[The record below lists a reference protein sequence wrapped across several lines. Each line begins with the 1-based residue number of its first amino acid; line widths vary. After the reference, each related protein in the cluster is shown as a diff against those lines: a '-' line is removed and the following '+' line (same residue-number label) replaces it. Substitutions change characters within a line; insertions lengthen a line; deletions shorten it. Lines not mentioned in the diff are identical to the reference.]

1 MGKRRGKSELERDP
15 FHSTDLEGK
24 PVNKN
29 LKAVLSVVA
38 IVILLGSTA
47 GLILTLTS
55 GGSGGSGEAKLDVQ
69 VHTRKEILTAAY
81 KAYGDDRQNLWV
93 AKTIVKNVGDV
104 PVNDFRI
111 DYKIEGYCDWTSA
124 EIYPEI
130 LPGQTVRDYCWPVLD
145 DARMKAITSKT
156 PAEITVRYSYEGLG
170 QPIQNMQKIFL
181 LGRNDFVFTDLDEE
195 DILTFTDAFD
205 NYPMVA
211 AFVTPNEETVK
222 SVANFIA
229 GGLETGMNDDD
240 VYTAFV
246 RCFDVMRELG
256 VKYIQ
261 EPLSY
266 WSDRT
271 AQYVQYPA
279 ETLSRASGT
288 CLDLAICMAA
298 LMQAVGIRS
307 YVALIPGHAIP
318 IIELPN
324 SGVLYAIESTFIDRD
339 YALSHFPG
347 ETSPEVTAEECIDM
361 AALEINMAIEDGS
374 YILIDIE
381 RSWRQGVMP
390 IW

>member
-1 MGKRRGKSELERDP
+1 MS
-15 FHSTDLEGK
+15 
-24 PVNKN
+24 KN
-29 LKAVLSVVA
+29 VRAALSIIA
-38 IVILLGSTA
+38 IIFFLGSTV
-47 GLILTLTS
+47 GLILVLTAES
-55 GGSGGSGEAKLDVQ
+55 GGNGEARLDVQ
-69 VHTRKEILTAAY
+69 LHTREEILTAAY
-81 KAYGDDRQNLWV
+81 KAYGDDQQNLWA
-93 AKTIVKNVGDV
+93 AKTLIKNVGDT

-124 EIYPEI
+124 EVYPSI
-130 LPGQTVRDYCWPVLD
+130 LPGQTIRDYCWPNLD
-145 DARMKAITSKT
+145 DAKMKEITSKT
-156 PAEITVRYSYEGLG
+156 PVELTVRYSYEGLS
-170 QPIQNMQKIFL
+170 QPIQDQEKIYL
-181 LGRNDFVFTDLDEE
+181 LGRNDFVFTDLEEE

-222 SVANFIA
+222 SVANAIS
-229 GGLETGMNDDD
+229 GGLETGMNDND
-240 VYTAFV
+240 VYTAFI
-246 RCFDVMRELG
+246 RCFNGMRDLG

-279 ETLSRASGT
+279 ETLNRASGT

-298 LMQAVGIRS
+298 LMEAVGIKS

-324 SGVLYAIESTFIDRD
+324 SGEWYAIESTFIDKD

-347 ETSPEVTAEECIDM
+347 ETSPEVTAEECINI
-361 AALEINMAIEDGS
+361 AADEINAAMDEGS

-381 RSWRQGVMP
+381 KSWEQGVMP

>member
-1 MGKRRGKSELERDP
+1 M
-15 FHSTDLEGK
+15 
-24 PVNKN
+24 NKN
-29 LKAVLSVVA
+29 VKAVLSIVA
-38 IVILLGSTA
+38 IVLFLGSTI
-47 GLILTLTS
+47 GLILVLTA
-55 GGSGGSGEAKLDVQ
+55 GSGESGEVKLDVQ
-69 VHTRKEILTAAY
+69 LHTREEIVTAAY
-81 KAYGDDRQNLWV
+81 KAYGDDQQNLWA
-93 AKTIVKNVGDV
+93 AKTIITNTGDT

-124 EIYPEI
+124 EVYPSI
-130 LPGQTVRDYCWPVLD
+130 LPGQTVRDYCWPNLD
-145 DARMKAITSKT
+145 DAKMKEVTSKT
-156 PAEITVRYSYEGLG
+156 PVELTVRYSYEGLG
-170 QPIQNMQKIFL
+170 QPIQDMEKIYL
-181 LGRNDFVFTDLDEE
+181 LGRNDFVFTDLSDE

-211 AFVTPNEETVK
+211 AFVTPNEEMVK
-222 SVANFIA
+222 SVANNMA

-240 VYTAFV
+240 VYTAFI
-246 RCFDVMRELG
+246 RCFDGMRALG

-261 EPLSY
+261 EPSSY
-266 WSDRT
+266 WSDRA

-298 LMQAVGIRS
+298 LMEAVGIRS

-324 SGVLYAIESTFIDRD
+324 SGEMYAIESTFIDQE

-347 ETSPEVTAEECIDM
+347 ETSPEVTAEECINI
-361 AALEINMAIEDGS
+361 AADEINMAMEEGS

-381 RSWRQGVMP
+381 QSWEQGVMP

>member
-1 MGKRRGKSELERDP
+1 MGKNVR
-15 FHSTDLEGK
+15 
-24 PVNKN
+24 
-29 LKAVLSVVA
+29 AVLSVIA
-38 IVILLGSTA
+38 IVLFLGSTV
-47 GLILTLTS
+47 GLILTLTADS
-55 GGSGGSGEAKLDVQ
+55 GGGGEAKLDVQ
-69 VHTRKEILTAAY
+69 LHTREELLTAAY
-81 KAYGDDRQNLWV
+81 KAYGDDQQNLWA
-93 AKTIVKNVGDV
+93 AKTFIKNVGDT

-124 EIYPEI
+124 EVYPTI
-130 LPGQTVRDYCWPVLD
+130 LPGETVRDYCWPNLD
-145 DARMKAITSKT
+145 DAKMKEITSKT
-156 PAEITVRYSYEGLG
+156 PVELTVRYSYEGLD
-170 QPIQNMQKIFL
+170 QPVQDQEKIYL
-181 LGRNDFVFTDLDEE
+181 LGRNDFVFTELEEE

-211 AFVTPNEETVK
+211 AFVTPNEEYVK
-222 SVANFIA
+222 TVANTIA
-229 GGLETGMNDDD
+229 GGLETGMNDED
-240 VYTAFV
+240 VYAAFI
-246 RCFDVMRELG
+246 RCFDGMRALG

-261 EPLSY
+261 EPTSY
-266 WSDRT
+266 WSDRA

-279 ETLSRASGT
+279 ETLSRTSGT

-298 LMQAVGIRS
+298 LMEAVGIKS

-324 SGVLYAIESTFIDRD
+324 SGEWYAIESTFIDKD

-361 AALEINMAIEDGS
+361 AAGEINAAMDEGS

-381 RSWRQGVMP
+381 KSWEQGVMP